1 MSWRPTKLT
10 RAQLEERRLE
20 GARLLR
26 QGKLS
31 QAEIAR
37 HLGTSPAAVSQWKRT
52 LDAKGRRA
60 LRRRHPAGR
69 PRKLSAKQQ
78 RQLCRLLDRG
88 AVAAGFESHRWTL
101 ARVRQLI
108 EREFGVNYNPC
119 SLSYLLRQAG
129 WSVQQPQPQA
139 AERDEELI
147 RAWLTQDWP
156 RIKKVAAARH
166 RNHLLR

>member
-1 MSWRPTKLT
+1 MSWRPANLT

-37 HLGTSPAAVSQWKRT
+37 HLGTSPAAVSHWKRK
-52 LDAKGRRA
+52 LEAEGRRA
-60 LRRRHPAGR
+60 LRRRQPSGR
-69 PRKLSAKQQ
+69 PRKLSAKQ
-78 RQLCRLLDRG
+78 RRRLCRLLDRG

-101 ARVRQLI
+101 ERIRQLI
-108 EREFGVNYNPC
+108 EREFGVSYNPC

-129 WSVQQPQPQA
+129 FSVQQPQPQA

-147 RAWLTQDWP
+147 RAWLSKDWP
-156 RIKKVAAARH
+156 RIKKVAAARA
-166 RNHLLR
+166 RGHLLR

>member
-37 HLGTSPAAVSQWKRT
+37 HLGTSPAAVSQWKRQ
-52 LDAKGRRA
+52 LEAQGRRA

-78 RQLCRLLDRG
+78 RRLCRLLDRG

-101 ARVRQLI
+101 SRIRQLI
-108 EREFGVNYNPC
+108 EREFRIRYNPG

-147 RAWLTQDWP
+147 RAWLAQDWP
-156 RIKKVAAARH
+156 RIKKVAAARR